1 MNKAHIVLSLGCLL
15 VCVGCPSIR
24 AEDAIQKVTQAKNQV
39 ETLYHDGINRTY
51 HVYLPPDL
59 IKDVPAP
66 LVIALHGGKGDGRGF
81 DRNTT
86 AGTLTAAAAAR
97 GVVLV
102 FPEGINK
109 QWCDG
114 RTEMLKDKGKIY
126 DDVGFISQII
136 DKMIKDYGIDPKRV
150 YITGIS
156 NGGFMSVRLAMELS
170 EKIAAVAPVAAQI
183 SEALKDKTPQ
193 LPISIMVING
203 TKDPLVPYNGGD
215 LRLFG
220 FGRSRGAVLS
230 TAKTIELFVHHNGCG
245 KAPMTIEIDDKDPDD
260 GATVVVEKYKDG
272 KDGTEVIL
280 LKVIGGGHTWPGG
293 EQYLGPRLIGTV
305 CRDIDASEMIL
316 DFFLAHSRE
325 KRSAQ

>member
-1 MNKAHIVLSLGCLL
+1 MNRAHIALSLGCLL
-15 VCVGCPSIR
+15 FCVGCPPIS
-24 AEDAIQKVTQAKNQV
+24 AEDAIQKAIQAKNLS

-51 HVYLPPDL
+51 HVHLPPDYN
-59 IKDVPAP
+59 KDVPAP
-66 LVIALHGGKGDGRGF
+66 LVIALHGGKGEGRGF

-114 RTEMLKDKGKIY
+114 RTEMLKDKEKIY
-126 DDVGFISQII
+126 DDVGFISKII
-136 DKMIKDYGIDPKRV
+136 DKMIKDYGINPKRV

-156 NGGFMSVRLAMELS
+156 NGGFMSVRLAMDLS
-170 EKIAAVAPVAAQI
+170 EKIAAVAPVAAQV
-183 SEALKDKTPQ
+183 SQALKDKTPER
-193 LPISIMVING
+193 PISIMVVNG
-203 TKDPLVPYNGGD
+203 TKDPLVPFNGGD

-220 FGRSRGAVLS
+220 VGRSRGAVLS

-245 KAPMTIEIDDKDPDD
+245 KAPMTIELEDKDPDD
-260 GATVVVEKYKDG
+260 GATVVVDKYKDG

-293 EQYLGPRLIGTV
+293 EQYLGSRLIGTV
-305 CRDIDASEMIL
+305 CRDINASEMIL